1 MWYGKEIMQDWK
13 WQPSTSDTIAPIAG
27 GIEGKMV
34 FACTNLTLLIGS
46 L

>member
-1 MWYGKEIMQDWK
+1 MRYGKETMQDWK
-13 WQPSTSDTIAPIAG
+13 WQPSTSDTIAG

-34 FACTNLTLLIGS
+34 FAYTNLTLLIGS